1 MNAVLPKEDGCTSMI
16 ASIDEIVADMAVGK
30 MVVMVDD
37 QNRENEGDLIVA
49 ADYITPE
56 HINFMAMY
64 GRGLICLPM
73 EGAII
78 DRLGLSPM
86 TRSNTSKFGT
96 AFTVSIGARE
106 GVTTGISAHDRARTV
121 QVATDPQSTAVD
133 LSTPGHIFPL
143 RAMEAGVLERT
154 GHTEAAVDLSK
165 LAGCSGAAVICE
177 VMKDD
182 GTMARL
188 PDLEIFASMHNMKIG
203 TIADLVT
210 YRKAVTT

>member
-1 MNAVLPKEDGCTSMI
+1 MSLSLQRTESGSMI
-16 ASIDEIVADMAVGK
+16 ASTEEIIAEIAAGR
-30 MVVMVDD
+30 MVIMVDD
-37 QNRENEGDLIVA
+37 EGRENEGDLIVA

-78 DRLGLSPM
+78 DRLQLSPM
-86 TRSNTSKFGT
+86 AQNNTSTYGT

-106 GVTTGISAHDRARTV
+106 GMTTGISAFDRAKTV
-121 QVATDPQSTAVD
+121 QVAVNSQSTADD

-143 RAMEAGVLERT
+143 RAAEGGVLTRD
-154 GHTEAAVDLSK
+154 GHTEVSVDLAK
-165 LAGCSGAAVICE
+165 LAGLSGAAVICE

-188 PDLEIFASMHNMKIG
+188 ADLEIFATTHNIKIG
-203 TIADLVT
+203 TIADVVA
-210 YRKAVTT
+210 YRSSK